1 MASLDAVD
9 RIEARK
15 AGALKSG
22 KFTAAGAV
30 DCGAVCAQRVGASLQ
45 ARSQRY
51 RIKLQPPD
59 KTGIVGALR
68 CREMRE
74 FLREMPVKERN
85 AYVSRRR
92 ENMDPDLAL
101 AIVEM
106 LAEFSGAL
114 GSDRNDLI
122 DSALQAQHGETM
134 TQLKELEHAIE
145 VAEIAVETGS
155 GRSFAGCPGLRM
167 ASLGRCW
174 QRRVGALINFGV

>member
-1 MASLDAVD
+1 MRD
-9 RIEARK
+9 
-15 AGALKSG
+15 
-22 KFTAAGAV
+22 
-30 DCGAVCAQRVGASLQ
+30 
-45 ARSQRY
+45 

-106 LAEFSGAL
+106 PAEFSGVL

-122 DSALQAQHGETM
+122 DSALQA
-134 TQLKELEHAIE
+134 ELEHAIE

-155 GRSFAGCPGLRM
+155 GQSFAGCPGLRM
-167 ASLGRCW
+167 ASPRPLLAAAGR
-174 QRRVGALINFGV
+174 GANQLRALNVA